1 MEHTIPALILGAILV
16 MGAVIMAGVTNSA
29 VDTVGQSWREIEVL
43 SEERLGTDLSV
54 VSTSVSGGGDDVDVV
69 LRNNGRTSIWD
80 SSLMDVIINYEG
92 TDDQRYAL
100 WLPYTETP
108 PQNNTWTVT
117 AISGDYRNPG
127 VLDNG
132 EEMTIQ
138 IHLSPATKTGPDRW
152 VVIATETGISY
163 SIYF

>member
-1 MEHTIPALILGAILV
+1 MVVGAVLIV
-16 MGAVIMAGVTNSA
+16 GAVIMAGVTNNA
-29 VDTVGQSWREIEVL
+29 VDTVGESWREIEVL

-69 LRNNGRTSIWD
+69 LRNDGRTPIWD

-92 TDDQRYAL
+92 TDDQRYAV
-100 WLPYTETP
+100 WLPYTENP
-108 PQNNTWTVT
+108 PQNNTWTIT

-138 IHLSPATKTGPDRW
+138 IRLSPAAKDGPDRW
-152 VVIATETGISY
+152 VVIATETGVSY

>member
-16 MGAVIMAGVTNSA
+16 MGAVIMAGVTNNA
-29 VDTVGQSWREIEVL
+29 VDTVGESWREIEVL

-54 VSTSVSGGGDDVDVV
+54 VSTSVSAGGDDVDVV
-69 LRNNGRTSIWD
+69 LRNDGRTSIWD

-92 TDDQRYAL
+92 TDDTRYAL

-138 IHLSPATKTGPDRW
+138 IRLSPATKTGPDRW

>member
-16 MGAVIMAGVTNSA
+16 MGAVIMAGVTNNA
-29 VDTVGQSWREIEVL
+29 VDTVGESWREIEVL

-138 IHLSPATKTGPDRW
+138 IRLSPATKTGPDRW

>member
-29 VDTVGQSWREIEVL
+29 VDTVGESWREIEVL

-138 IHLSPATKTGPDRW
+138 IRLSPATKTGPDRW
-152 VVIATETGISY
+152 VVIATENGISY

>member
-16 MGAVIMAGVTNSA
+16 MGAVIMAGVTNNA
-29 VDTVGQSWREIEVL
+29 VDTVGESWREIEVL

-54 VSTSVSGGGDDVDVV
+54 VSTSVSPGGDDVDVV

-92 TDDQRYAL
+92 TDDTRYAL